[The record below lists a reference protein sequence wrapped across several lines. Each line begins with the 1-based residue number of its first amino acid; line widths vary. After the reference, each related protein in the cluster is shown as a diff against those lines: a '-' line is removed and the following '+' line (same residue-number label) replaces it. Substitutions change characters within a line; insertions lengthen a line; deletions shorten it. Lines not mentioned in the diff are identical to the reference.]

1 MPWER
6 RARLAVPLLLFIAL
20 AGAGKP
26 APKPAKPAR
35 KPVAKVASPADTALS
50 KAVAGELRTQAH
62 GPIGAFYAKR
72 GYWPLWVHEGGV
84 GAEAKAFLHDLDT
97 ASLDGLRP
105 GRYDADG
112 LRSIV
117 SGAGS
122 DPAKLATAE
131 LALSRALVDYV
142 ADVRRAP
149 DAGITWL
156 DPDLKPGK
164 LKPQQVLRAA
174 EVAPSFPAY
183 VTGMGWMSPLYADLR
198 AAIDKTGT
206 DGLDDGQKRSL
217 RLTMD
222 RLRILP
228 GPDTRSIVVDAASAR
243 LYYYDAGKQ
252 QGTMRVVVG
261 AKESQTPMLAGRVRY
276 AILNPYWNVPVDL
289 VQKKIAPRV
298 LAGASLKAMH
308 YEALADWSPG
318 AAVVD
323 PSSIDWNAVAAGSQE
338 ARVRQLPGGPNF
350 MGKVKFMFPNN
361 YGIYLHDT
369 PERALLSKPDRH
381 LSNGCVRLE
390 DAPAIGRFLIGKSFT
405 TTSKQPEQDVPLGQ
419 PVPVYLTYLTAVP
432 TAKGVGFV
440 PDVYG
445 RDGGG

>member
-1 MPWER
+1 MRER
-6 RARLAVPLLLFIAL
+6 RVRLAAPLLILVAL

-26 APKPAKPAR
+26 APKPAKHAR
-35 KPVAKVASPADTALS
+35 KPAAKAVSPADTALS

-72 GYWPLWVHEGGV
+72 GYWPLWVHDGGV
-84 GAEAKAFLHDLDT
+84 GAEAKTFLHDLDT
-97 ASLDGLRP
+97 ASLDGLGP
-105 GRYDADG
+105 GRYNADSLRALVKDAG
-112 LRSIV
+112 N
-117 SGAGS
+117 
-122 DPAKLATAE
+122 DPAGLAAAE
-131 LALSRALVDYV
+131 LALSKAFVDYV
-142 ADVRRAP
+142 VDVRRAP
-149 DAGITWL
+149 DTRITWL

-183 VTGMGWMSPLYADLR
+183 ITGMGWMSPLYASLR
-198 AAIDKTGT
+198 GAVEKAGT
-206 DGLDDGQKRSL
+206 DGFDDGQKRSI

-228 GPDTRSIVVDAASAR
+228 GPGTRNIVVDAAAAR
-243 LYYYDAGKQ
+243 LYYFDGGKQ

-289 VQKKIAPRV
+289 VQKKIAPKV
-298 LAGASLKAMH
+298 LAGASLKAMR
-308 YEALADWSPG
+308 YEALADWSP
-318 AAVVD
+318 
-323 PSSIDWNAVAAGSQE
+323 SSPTIDQSTIDWKAVAAGTQE
-338 ARVRQLPGGPNF
+338 ARIRQLPGGGNF

-361 YGIYLHDT
+361 EGIYLHDT
-369 PERALLSKPDRH
+369 PERALLAKPDRH

-390 DAPAIGRFLIGKSFT
+390 NAPALGRFLLGKAFT
-405 TTSKQPEQDVPLGQ
+405 TASKQPEQDVPLNQ
-419 PVPVYLTYLTAVP
+419 PVPVYLTYLTAMP
-432 TAKGVGFV
+432 TAKGVGFL

-445 RDGGG
+445 RDGND